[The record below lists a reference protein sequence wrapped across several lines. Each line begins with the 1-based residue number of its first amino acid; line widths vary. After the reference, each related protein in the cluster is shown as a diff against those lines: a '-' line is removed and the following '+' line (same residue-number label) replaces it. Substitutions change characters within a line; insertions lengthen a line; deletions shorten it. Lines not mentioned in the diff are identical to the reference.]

1 MVKRPLAISLRHSK
15 ANKLGEDGRP
25 AKYYIILSN
34 HEEIL

>member
-25 AKYYIILSN
+25 AKYIILSN